1 MTHVVIGSDGLARPP
16 WAAHDELLRN
26 YYDTEWGMPI
36 TDDQGMYERLVLE
49 GFQAGLSWRTVLA
62 KRPAFRRAFAGF
74 DIPTVAAF
82 DDDDVARLRADETII
97 RNVRK
102 IQAAITNARATLA
115 LQEAGESL
123 AAIIWSH
130 QPERT
135 YAPLSTDEIPSSSP
149 ESKALAAELKK
160 KGFVF
165 VGPTTMFALMEA
177 TGVINTHMIGSWRRD
192 PSRQPQ
198 SSDN

>member
-1 MTHVVIGSDGLARPP
+1 MTQVVIGDDGLARPP

-82 DDDDVARLRADETII
+82 DDDDVARLRADEAII

-123 AAIIWSH
+123 AEIIWSH
-130 QPERT
+130 RPERT
-135 YAPLSTDEIPSSSP
+135 YAPRTTDEIPSSSP

-160 KGFVF
+160 QGFAF

-177 TGVINTHMIGSWRRD
+177 TGVINTHMVGSWRREQSPTL
-192 PSRQPQ
+192 PSPQ
-198 SSDN
+198 